1 MLATYMLNKI
11 EFAPDNILAN
21 QALVVILGPVGG
33 IHMLFPSFDRLEK
46 TVASYALNA
55 AVRKT

>member
-1 MLATYMLNKI
+1 MLNKI

-21 QALVVILGPVGG
+21 KALVVILGPVGG

-46 TVASYALNA
+46 TVAIYALNA